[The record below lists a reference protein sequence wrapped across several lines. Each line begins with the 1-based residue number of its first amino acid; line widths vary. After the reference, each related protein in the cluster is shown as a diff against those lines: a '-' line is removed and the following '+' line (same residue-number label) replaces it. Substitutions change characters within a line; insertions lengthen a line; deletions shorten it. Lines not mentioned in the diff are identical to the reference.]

1 MAVESRS
8 EGGGVT
14 ATTAAAPPPKPFDE
28 ASGPVVW
35 CEECRRERVQFD
47 FTKTVQV
54 CVDCQ
59 SKEA

>member
-1 MAVESRS
+1 
-8 EGGGVT
+8 VT
-14 ATTAAAPPPKPFDE
+14 ALTEAAPPKKQFDE

-47 FTKTVQV
+47 FTKSLQL